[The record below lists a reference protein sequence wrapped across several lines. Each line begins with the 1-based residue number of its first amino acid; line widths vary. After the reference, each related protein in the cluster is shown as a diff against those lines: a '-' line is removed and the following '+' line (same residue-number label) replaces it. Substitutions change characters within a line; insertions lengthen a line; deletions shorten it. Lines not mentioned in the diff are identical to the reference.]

1 MSHEMVIDE
10 LELTIQDLLKNWN
23 LSEYVSAF
31 ESNCIEVGELQLLL
45 LPEWKDVLNAVIPV
59 PGHKMRFVKNVKEL
73 MKESKFVSIEND
85 NNDLQKLHSKDIN
98 EVTIPLSPQPGIS
111 RDTSNLSLEDSQQTP
126 KNISSTQDTSHLSLE
141 DSQQT
146 SKNISSQKR
155 SRQSNEP
162 NVKRGEQLRHLLNKT
177 ATGRCILQLAKQG
190 PCLKHDKDRN
200 KLTEI
205 IIEDE
210 LSKCEKISTAG
221 FAELVGAIQHI
232 FPEEDSELYFIPYK
246 YSNGRK
252 FVAKG
257 KLITKYCSIRKD
269 FKALGIITRNKDQ
282 LDSDSLDD
290 SEDDDVQG
298 KLNFLEQNIEHW
310 STVVKYWTDT
320 SKQRIAKLHAQSRV
334 TNRNKGKDNDKR
346 NANVKSKQK
355 SRTISKTTQ
364 ISTYTNK
371 FPALKENFGYTLFE
385 IDFDLLYPEQK
396 LKAYNCYKDFCD
408 RIIQALTDEKSK
420 CEALKDNLLLAT
432 SADILEKTR
441 NLVALLSLCYLDT
454 VVTVARQSGRTW
466 RPPHTEIQEEVI
478 SLIESVGKLQTF
490 IQEKKLIN
498 WGITIQPYVLVCGSS
513 VNDIDACY
521 VILDTETQFFVQSP
535 VKALDLCFK
544 IINAAHLEY
553 SPESYRLW
561 RLIQKE
567 LYELTT
573 EFDEWKSDAQLPK
586 LFKKFSRK

>member
-1 MSHEMVIDE
+1 MSHEII
-10 LELTIQDLLKNWN
+10 ELTIQDLLKDWN
-23 LSEYVSAF
+23 LDQYVSAF
-31 ESNCIEVGELQLLL
+31 ESNCIDVGELQLLL
-45 LPEWKDVLNAVIPV
+45 QPEWKDILNDLIPV
-59 PGHKMRFVKNVKEL
+59 PGHRMRFVKNLKEL
-73 MKESKFVSIEND
+73 MKESKFVSIEG
-85 NNDLQKLHSKDIN
+85 
-98 EVTIPLSPQPGIS
+98 TS
-111 RDTSNLSLEDSQQTP
+111 RDPSNLLSENIQKTP
-126 KNISSTQDTSHLSLE
+126 KNISSTQDTSNLSLE
-141 DSQQT
+141 DSQET

-162 NVKRGEQLRHLLNKT
+162 NVKRGEELRLLLNKT

-221 FAELVGAIQHI
+221 FAELVSAIQHI

-246 YSNGRK
+246 YSNGMK

-257 KLITKYCSIRKD
+257 KLITKYYSIRKD

-298 KLNFLEQNIEHW
+298 KLNFLEENIEPW
-310 STVVKYWTDT
+310 STVVQYWMDT

-334 TNRNKGKDNDKR
+334 TNRNKDKDNNKR
-346 NANVKSKQK
+346 NVKSKQK
-355 SRTISKTTQ
+355 STAIPETTQ

-371 FPALKENFGYTLFE
+371 FPALKENLGYTLFE

-396 LKAYNCYKDFCD
+396 LKAYNSYKDFCD
-408 RIIQALTDEKSK
+408 RIIQALTNEESK
-420 CEALKDNLLLAT
+420 CEALKDNLLLVT
-432 SADILEKTR
+432 SDDISEETR

-466 RPPHTEIQEEVI
+466 RPPHTEIQEGVI

-490 IQEKKLIN
+490 MQERKKKLIN

-521 VILDTETQFFVQSP
+521 VILDTETQFLVQSP
-535 VKALDLCFK
+535 VRALDLCFK

-573 EFDEWKSDAQLPK
+573 EFDELKSDAQLPK